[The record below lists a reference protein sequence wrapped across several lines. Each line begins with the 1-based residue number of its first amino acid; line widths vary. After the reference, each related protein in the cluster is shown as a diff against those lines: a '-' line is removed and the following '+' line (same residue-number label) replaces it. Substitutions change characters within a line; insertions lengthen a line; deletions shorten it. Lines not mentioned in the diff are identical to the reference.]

1 MVSVNSNEAS
11 SYFYSKQVV
20 LVIQVTLNV
29 FDGTPSKAFR
39 LQNVKIRILFV
50 KDYFEYY
57 ARNA

>member
-1 MVSVNSNEAS
+1 MVSVNSKEAS

-39 LQNVKIRILFV
+39 LQKCEDQNFV
-50 KDYFEYY
+50 CE
-57 ARNA
+57 RLL